1 MLSHNLFSAVIP
13 LNKNNYCQA
22 RSKPRQPRDVHFLP
36 VLFLPVRWF
45 EATQK
50 GTMISSKAWPSHP
63 KSYKYLS
70 LVILTAR
77 TRRCRKYMLVY
88 KSMLYIYIYVYIY
101 IHMCKYVFYV
111 WGAVGNWN
119 DFHLYISIMVLV
131 PKNCLVEIWNI
142 EEDSCY
148 TTFTMISMK
157 DVGSGSWYTQH
168 TTPMG
173 R

>member
-101 IHMCKYVFYV
+101 IYICVNMFFMFGEQWVTETTSIYTFYHGPSTQKLSRWNMKH
-111 WGAVGNWN
+111 WGRFLLHNIHH
-119 DFHLYISIMVLV
+119 DF
-131 PKNCLVEIWNI
+131 NERCW
-142 EEDSCY
+142 
-148 TTFTMISMK
+148 F
-157 DVGSGSWYTQH
+157 W
-168 TTPMG
+168 
-173 R
+173 